1 MTNDDRIA
9 ALALAGEPQK
19 RDKTHENIGGLSIKK
34 SNGKGAYGEIVTQL
48 LWANN
53 GTYHWDRDDP
63 VNGSGAFDN
72 IYQAMAADIYAPNRR
87 QRDRIQVS
95 EEYESDIRS
104 GISSA
109 ARWLDEQFGIPIY
122 RCKESGSGNLVTTIT
137 VHPDYVVDQV
147 DGTTAKEA
155 QRERDK
161 KALGGQARATLKRL
175 IRDEGDAVRDIL
187 KDEVLL
193 ALNEP
198 VPAPKRRMLE
208 N

>member
-1 MTNDDRIA
+1 MTNDDRVA
-9 ALALAGEPQK
+9 ALKLAGEPQK
-19 RDKTHENIGGLSIKK
+19 RDKSRHNIGGLSIEKT
-34 SNGKGAYGEIVTQL
+34 NGKGAYGELVTQL

-53 GTYHWDRDDP
+53 GTYRWDRNDP
-63 VNGSGAFDN
+63 ANGTDSFDN
-72 IYQAMAADIYAPNRR
+72 IYQAMAADAYAPGGR
-87 QRDRIQVS
+87 QRDRIQIS
-95 EEYESDIRS
+95 AEYEADMRS
-104 GISSA
+104 GVASA
-109 ARWLDEQFGIPIY
+109 ARWLDEQFGIPVY
-122 RCKESGSGNLVTTIT
+122 RCKEAGSGNLVTTIT
-137 VHPDYVVDQV
+137 VHPDYVVDPV

-208 N
+208 D